1 MSIPIFDPSVNARLK
16 VNEASAKAA
25 EAEYRAVVIRAFEE
39 VENALVNLSS
49 RKGQRDELQ
58 VQLDKLRR
66 ISRQVRAQLG
76 EGMVSQ
82 LEVLEA
88 ERSVL
93 AAEQQLLANKQQI
106 LSDTV
111 ALYKALGGGWPE
123 EFVGK
128 ERHAAAQ

>member
-1 MSIPIFDPSVNARLK
+1 MNPGVSWQPVEPSSSSVNDRRGGRRCSGNL
-16 VNEASAKAA
+16 AS
-25 EAEYRAVVIRAFEE
+25 R
-39 VENALVNLSS
+39 N
-49 RKGQRDELQ
+49 GQRGELQ
-58 VQLDKLRR
+58 SQRDKLRM
-66 ISRQVRAQLG
+66 ISVQVQAQLG

-123 EFVGK
+123 EYVGTE
-128 ERHAAAQ
+128 ERAAAQ